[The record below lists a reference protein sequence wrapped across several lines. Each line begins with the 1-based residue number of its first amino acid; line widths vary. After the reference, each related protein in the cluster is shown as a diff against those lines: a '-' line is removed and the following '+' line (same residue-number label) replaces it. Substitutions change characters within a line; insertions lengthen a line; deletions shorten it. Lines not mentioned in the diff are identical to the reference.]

1 MSDVTPLRVLV
12 IRLGSLGDLVHTL
25 PAVAALRASLPNT
38 ESDAAGIMGP
48 AVAPAVG
55 PAVGMDWVVEE
66 KWMPLIQM
74 VAGIDRVI
82 PIRRSVA
89 GHFDCVHRLR
99 QNRYACAVD
108 FQGLYKSALLAW
120 RSGAP
125 RRIGFD
131 RKTAREPGAAW
142 FYTECVTPRER
153 IGRHMTQLN
162 GSLAVRAGARPPLA
176 MHFPIH
182 VPDVEV
188 EKLAE
193 KLSLAG
199 PSHRGDSYIVVSPG
213 GGWKS
218 KCWPPERYGELCG
231 EIWRKHGIAAVV
243 NAGPGEDELAAA
255 VIRASSPAKPILL
268 CPSLVELCAL
278 VKKAQVVVAADTG
291 PLHLAAALGTRVVA
305 LFGPTDP
312 ARNGP
317 IYEGGKCG
325 TVLRNVSDDAN
336 TYKRGEEYSGA
347 MLALTVEQVVA
358 AVDCELGACD

>member
-1 MSDVTPLRVLV
+1 MSDATPPRVLV

-25 PAVAALRASLPNT
+25 PAVAALRASLPNA
-38 ESDAAGIMGP
+38 ESDAGAIVEAAAER
-48 AVAPAVG
+48 AVAPT
-55 PAVGMDWVVEE
+55 VGMDWVVEE
-66 KWMPLIQM
+66 KWVPLIQM

-99 QNRYACAVD
+99 QERYACAVD

-125 RRIGFD
+125 RRLGFD

-142 FYTECVTPRER
+142 FYTECVTPG
-153 IGRHMTQLN
+153 GRHMTQLN
-162 GSLAVRAGARPPLA
+162 ASLAMRAGARTPVG

-182 VPDVEV
+182 VPDEQVDNLAA
-188 EKLAE
+188 KLP
-193 KLSLAG
+193 LTS
-199 PSHRGDSYIVVSPG
+199 SGDPYIVVSPG

-218 KCWPPERYGELCG
+218 KCWPAERYGELCG
-231 EIWRKHGIAAVV
+231 EIWRRHGIAAVV
-243 NAGPGEDELAAA
+243 NAGPGEDELGAA
-255 VIRASSPAKPILL
+255 VIRASSPAKPVLL

-278 VKKAQVVVAADTG
+278 VKKARMVVAADTG
-291 PLHLAAALGTRVVA
+291 PLHLAAALGTRVMA

-325 TVLRNVSDDAN
+325 TVLRNVSDEAN
-336 TYKRGEEYSGA
+336 SYKRGDEYSGA
-347 MLALTVEQVVA
+347 MLSLTVEQVVA
-358 AVDCELGACD
+358 AVERELGARD